1 MYKKTHSLM
10 FWMHNS
16 ISYFI
21 CTWYCDCVTCTCI
34 SKFNEIDPEKWMH
47 KLLKVKKKMWLFSC
61 MIIIENNS
69 TFISLAMWLPLLS
82 TILKKRKWILH
93 L

>member
-1 MYKKTHSLM
+1 MYKIIHSLM

-21 CTWYCDCVTCTCI
+21 CTWYCDCVTCI

-47 KLLKVKKKMWLFSC
+47 KLLKVKKKNVIVFLHD
-61 MIIIENNS
+61 NN
-69 TFISLAMWLPLLS
+69 
-82 TILKKRKWILH
+82 RE
-93 L
+93 